1 MGLCTTVERSAMSA
15 VRTGTMPVITVVLK
29 PFTTGRIAAVMT
41 MAALLDLTHGIGT
54 CHRQRLLAAHRHEE
68 VTEECTGSRCNNPVE
83 PHMKRLEVTPV
94 PHSTPSEPAK
104 SVPRERIT
112 EERFMSTT
120 VIGDRH
126 QEGEIASCTPAA
138 INEWKRLGVME
149 KVG

>member
-1 MGLCTTVERSAMSA
+1 M
-15 VRTGTMPVITVVLK
+15 VLK
-29 PFTTGRIAAVMT
+29 PFTAGRIAAVMT
-41 MAALLDLTHGIGT
+41 MPASLDSTHGVGT
-54 CHRQRLLAAHRHEE
+54 CHRQRLLVALRDHEP
-68 VTEECTGSRCNNPVE
+68 TEEYTRLWCNNPVKTR
-83 PHMKRLEVTPV
+83 MKRPQLTPA
-94 PHSTPSEPAK
+94 PRNIPSEPVK
-104 SVPRERIT
+104 SALREHIT